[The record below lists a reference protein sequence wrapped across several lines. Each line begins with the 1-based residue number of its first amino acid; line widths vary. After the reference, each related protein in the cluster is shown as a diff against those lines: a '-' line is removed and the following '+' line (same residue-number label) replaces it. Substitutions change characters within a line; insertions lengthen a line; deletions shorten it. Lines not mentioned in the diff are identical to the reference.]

1 MEQTMKMKFIQLK
14 IFIQNEIVTFLHVIL
29 MANLSPI
36 TLIKLLLFF
45 LTLFIT
51 FYSTLKYE

>member
-14 IFIQNEIVTFLHVIL
+14 IFIQNEIATFLHVML

-45 LTLFIT
+45 LTLFMT

>member
-14 IFIQNEIVTFLHVIL
+14 IFIQNGIVTFLHVIL
-29 MANLSPI
+29 MANISPI

-45 LTLFIT
+45 LTLFMT